1 MLSQIPIDRRT
12 PSHRCQDA
20 ALLPPIDPAPLR
32 LHRDHQI
39 QASNGSGFEVRW
51 HVGGPWPAQ
60 APAAIGALRGFHHAT
75 LEPSATWPMHI
86 QEDLHGVTYVV
97 AGALEHADNQGNRG
111 VLTAG
116 GVQQRWLGWGT
127 EDEEWNPSPFAPTE
141 FIQLWLQTV
150 QPDTRLLAQ
159 PRHYTSYD
167 RFDRW
172 LQIAGANGASRD
184 ASVHVARL
192 NLSTRCLQYRFKPG
206 RGGYFYVIEGDVHV
220 NYEHMQRR
228 DAARVTGA
236 GLVNIEPSQPTE
248 LLIVDVSI

>member
-86 QEDLHGVTYVV
+86 HEDLKGVTYVV

-116 GVQQRWLGWGT
+116 GVQQRWLG
-127 EDEEWNPSPFAPTE
+127 TE
-141 FIQLWLQTV
+141 FIQLWLETARPDPTLLE
-150 QPDTRLLAQ
+150 QPT
-159 PRHYTSYD
+159 HYASHE
-167 RFDRW
+167 RFERW
-172 LQIAGANGASRD
+172 LQIVGANGTGQD
-184 ASVHVARL
+184 ANVHVARL
-192 NLSTRCLQYRFKPG
+192 NPSTRCMQYRFEPG
-206 RGGYFYVIEGDVHV
+206 RGGYFYVIEGDVQV
-220 NYEHMQRR
+220 NDEHMERR